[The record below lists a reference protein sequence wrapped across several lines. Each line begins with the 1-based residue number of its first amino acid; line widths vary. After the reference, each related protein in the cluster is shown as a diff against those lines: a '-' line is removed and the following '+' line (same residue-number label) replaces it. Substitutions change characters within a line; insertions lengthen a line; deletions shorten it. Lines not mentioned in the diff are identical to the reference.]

1 MKIEWHYLQAN
12 HGNGPVDG
20 IGDSIKHPGYRVRR

>member
-20 IGDSIKHPGYRVRR
+20 IGDSLNIQVTE